1 MAATADNLMMSAKSF
16 ALSCEKLAR
25 DQDPTDD
32 LSIMLLG
39 LTSLELSFKAW
50 IKFHGGTERDLRR
63 ISHNLRDAY
72 DEAMRRGLGDKTGSV
87 GRALDI
93 LTPLNN
99 GFLRYMP
106 DVPGFHGLTVAS
118 TVELVRAVAETVES
132 VVWAEGECKTP
143 PA

>member
-50 IKFHGGTERDLRR
+50 IKFHG
-63 ISHNLRDAY
+63 
-72 DEAMRRGLGDKTGSV
+72 SV
-87 GRALDI
+87 
-93 LTPLNN
+93 
-99 GFLRYMP
+99 
-106 DVPGFHGLTVAS
+106 
-118 TVELVRAVAETVES
+118 
-132 VVWAEGECKTP
+132 P
-143 PA
+143 P